1 VFPPEQAARTGGKLK
16 NLHHGDTENSKK
28 ERVAEEFHI
37 ILHMGISEISWK
49 ESHLLLE
56 DAGPMAS
63 VSVMT
68 LDSSA

>member
-16 NLHHGDTENSKK
+16 NLYHGGTENIKK

-37 ILHMGISEISWK
+37 ILHMGISEISRK

>member
-1 VFPPEQAARTGGKLK
+1 VFPPGQAAPDRWKAK
-16 NLHHGDTENSKK
+16 NLHHGGTENSKK

-37 ILHMGISEISWK
+37 ILHMGISEISRK

-56 DAGPMAS
+56 DARPTAS